1 VDNNITAQLPAGLEG
16 ANRTLII
23 AVDVYDS
30 LGARAVATVTVRVLP
45 FVPPENVDMSAA
57 AESMMDDLAA
67 SGDTEAVGQVGAP
80 ARRL

>member
-1 VDNNITAQLPAGLEG
+1 M
-16 ANRTLII
+16 II

-30 LGARAVATVTVRVLP
+30 LGARAAATVTVRVLP

-67 SGDTEAVGQVGAP
+67 SSDAEAVGQVGAP